1 MKNII
6 YENDAI
12 IGTKENLWKSFK
24 EEIKR
29 QLDDNTI
36 DFEELKNNFSD
47 IMEVMGKI
55 QDNQDI
61 YNNTLLIIKE
71 SPMGSLYY
79 KILEEVE

>member
-1 MKNII
+1 MKNVI

-12 IGTKENLWKSFK
+12 IGTKENLWKYFK

-36 DFEELKNNFSD
+36 DFDELKNNFSD
-47 IMEVMGKI
+47 VLEVMGKI
-55 QDNQDI
+55 QENQDI
-61 YNNTLLIIKE
+61 YGNTLLIIKE

-79 KILEEVE
+79 KVLEEVD